1 MTVGAFNIGRSVLA
15 AVRSDRRMSASD
27 VADVAQCNTAT
38 ARGWLEL
45 LADAGVLKR
54 GHRAYSGKTGTRPIE
69 YWRARDWGGAG

>member
-15 AVRSDRRMSASD
+15 AVRSNRRMSASD
-27 VADVAQCNTAT
+27 VADVAQCNTET

-45 LADAGVLKR
+45 LADAGVVKR

-69 YWRARDWGGAG
+69 YWRARDWGGAE

>member
-27 VADVAQCNTAT
+27 VADEAQCNTET

-45 LADAGVLKR
+45 LADAGVVKR
-54 GHRAYSGKTGTRPIE
+54 GHRAYSGKPGTRPVE
-69 YWRARDWGGAG
+69 YWRARDWGGAE